1 MALLDVVRWD
11 PASGEILAAFPEGA
25 IALGGQLIVRENQE
39 AILFKEGRALDSFR
53 PGRHTLKTGNL
64 PILEKVVNLPFGG
77 QTPFPAEVYFIVK
90 TEIPNLKWGTKSPI
104 LLQDPLYN
112 VAVPVRAFGSYSIR
126 VKDARAFLLMAIGTW
141 KASTSEDVGVA
152 LRDLVILPKLQDF
165 ISETLYKQNLTVLKV
180 MTLIEE
186 IGIAG
191 KGKISEEFASFGM
204 EVVRFVVESINV
216 PEDDD
221 SVRQLRKALA
231 DRAEIDI
238 LGQDRYK
245 MKRTFDT
252 MEKAASTEGGGL
264 MGAGMGLGAGAGMG
278 VAMSGMM
285 QNVMAS
291 AVSPGAKLLCPHCRA
306 ENAAQA
312 KFCASCGKELAAS
325 ATCPKCKVAVP
336 GEAKFCP
343 ECGANLREAACPK
356 CNAAVQPGAKFCP
369 ECGQKLS

>member
-25 IALGGQLIVRENQE
+25 IALGAQLIVRENQE

-64 PILEKVVNLPFGG
+64 PILEKVINLPFGG
-77 QTPFPAEVYFIVK
+77 QTPTPAEVYFVVR

-112 VAVPVRAFGSYSIR
+112 VAVPLRAFGSYSIR

-141 KASTSEDVGVA
+141 KASSSEDVGVA
-152 LRDLVILPKLQDF
+152 LRDLVILPKVQDF
-165 ISETLYKQNLTVLKV
+165 ISETLYKQNVTVLKV
-180 MTLIEE
+180 MTLLEE

-191 KGKISEEFASFGM
+191 KGNISEAFASFGM

-231 DRAEIDI
+231 DRAEIDV
-238 LGQDRYK
+238 LGQDRYR

-252 MEKAASTEGGGL
+252 MEKAA
-264 MGAGMGLGAGAGMG
+264 
-278 VAMSGMM
+278 
-285 QNVMAS
+285 
-291 AVSPGAKLLCPHCRA
+291 
-306 ENAAQA
+306 
-312 KFCASCGKELAAS
+312 
-325 ATCPKCKVAVP
+325 
-336 GEAKFCP
+336 
-343 ECGANLREAACPK
+343 
-356 CNAAVQPGAKFCP
+356 
-369 ECGQKLS
+369 